1 MKKYYLLLIGLIFT
15 SSVMAAPRLPKIF
28 GDNMV
33 LQRDQPIA
41 VWGWADAKEKIS
53 VQFDRQ
59 LKIVRADK
67 NGRWMIRMDA
77 ETAGGPYQMT
87 ITGKNTVVIKN
98 ILVGEVWICS
108 GQSNME
114 FQVNQVINA
123 ASEIEQARYPE
134 IRQFLVPKTISTTPV
149 DDLSGGDWKE
159 CSPETV
165 ANFTAVGYFFARELH
180 SRLHI
185 PIGLIN

>member
-1 MKKYYLLLIGLIFT
+1 MKKYYLFLIGLIFT

-108 GQSNME
+108 G
-114 FQVNQVINA
+114 
-123 ASEIEQARYPE
+123 
-134 IRQFLVPKTISTTPV
+134 
-149 DDLSGGDWKE
+149 
-159 CSPETV
+159 
-165 ANFTAVGYFFARELH
+165 
-180 SRLHI
+180 
-185 PIGLIN
+185 